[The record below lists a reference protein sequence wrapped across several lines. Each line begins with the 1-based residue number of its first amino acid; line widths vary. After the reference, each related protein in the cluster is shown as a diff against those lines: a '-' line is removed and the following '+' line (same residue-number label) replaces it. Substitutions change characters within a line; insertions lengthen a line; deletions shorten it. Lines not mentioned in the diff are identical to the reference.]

1 MQQLTIIIDIYLTPI
16 RQLYQ
21 PYKLQRFFPLMLCPV
36 VPMTHSARYPHG
48 PWSVESNRKSQQ
60 TLLRLSLEHCV
71 IFMSASCHNQIKS
84 NSQSSIAKSRKTVTT
99 SSARDKFDS
108 KVRGLQSTNV
118 ISSGQWRSKKPTRAQ
133 QVTKAK
139 PKQSRTRPGRSQDG
153 GGTVRCIDDG
163 DGVGK
168 QGEGERGFENY
179 LRTHIYHKY
188 A

>member
-1 MQQLTIIIDIYLTPI
+1 
-16 RQLYQ
+16 
-21 PYKLQRFFPLMLCPV
+21 MLCPV
-36 VPMTHSARYPHG
+36 VPMTHSPRYPCWVRYTYEY

-60 TLLRLSLEHCV
+60 TLLRLSLENCV

-84 NSQSSIAKSRKTVTT
+84 KSQSSIAKSRKTVTT

-118 ISSGQWRSKKPTRAQ
+118 ISSSVRVCLAAGQWTSKKPTRAQ

-139 PKQSRTRPGRSQDG
+139 PKQSRARPGRSQAALHLA
-153 GGTVRCIDDG
+153 
-163 DGVGK
+163 
-168 QGEGERGFENY
+168 RGRQTECV
-179 LRTHIYHKY
+179 